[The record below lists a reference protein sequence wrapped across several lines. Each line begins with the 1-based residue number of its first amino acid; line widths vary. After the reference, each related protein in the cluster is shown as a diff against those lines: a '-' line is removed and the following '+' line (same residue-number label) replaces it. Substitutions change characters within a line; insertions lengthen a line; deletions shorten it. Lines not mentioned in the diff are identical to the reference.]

1 MPSGCIVSLA
11 ICSACSVLRSQKGAV
26 MLRNGVIKI
35 LNVNDHSA
43 TRYVWN
49 LTLTNAG
56 YQVRDAE
63 TGRAALQLIEEYA
76 PHLVLLDVRLP
87 DIDGFT
93 LCQRIKSLH
102 PLLPV
107 LMASAWFTN
116 SKDYVTG
123 MNAGADGYLDDPS
136 DSERLLAT
144 IKTLLNIYFQWQEAK
159 ISRTALEQ
167 QTEQLLARLNR
178 AGSANV
184 ELQKEIERLQGEL
197 QRLNGKP

>member
-1 MPSGCIVSLA
+1 
-11 ICSACSVLRSQKGAV
+11 

-102 PLLPV
+102 PFLPV

-167 QTEQLLARLNR
+167 QTEQLLARLKR

-197 QRLNGKP
+197 QRLKGQP